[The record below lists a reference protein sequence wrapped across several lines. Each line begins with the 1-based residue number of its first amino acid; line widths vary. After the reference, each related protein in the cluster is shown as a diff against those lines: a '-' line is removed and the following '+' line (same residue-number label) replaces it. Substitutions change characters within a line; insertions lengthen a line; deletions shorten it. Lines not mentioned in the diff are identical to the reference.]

1 MPARD
6 IFHHSVKTALQ
17 KDGWKITDDPLFI
30 RCVDVELY
38 IDLGATL
45 ITAEKNGQP
54 IAVEV
59 KSFTRSSALSEFH
72 TALGQFLNYRVA
84 LECQDPERI
93 LYLAIPTDAFD
104 TFFQLEFTQMVMQR
118 YQLKLIVCDM
128 KQEVIV
134 IWQN

>member
-1 MPARD
+1 M
-6 IFHHSVKTALQ
+6 Q

-38 IDLGATL
+38 IDLGASL
-45 ITAEKNGQP
+45 ITAEKTGQQ

-84 LECQDPERI
+84 VECQEPERI
-93 LYLAIPTDAFD
+93 F
-104 TFFQLEFTQMVMQR
+104 
-118 YQLKLIVCDM
+118 
-128 KQEVIV
+128 
-134 IWQN
+134 

>member
-6 IFHHSVKTALQ
+6 IFHNSVKTALQ

-30 RCVDVELY
+30 RCIDVELY
-38 IDLGATL
+38 IDLSATL
-45 ITAEKNGQP
+45 ITAEKTGQQ
-54 IAVEV
+54 IAVQV

-84 LECQDPERI
+84 LECQDPDRI

-104 TFFQLEFTQMVMQR
+104 TFFQLEFTQIVIQR

-134 IWQN
+134 VWQN